1 MGTHPITPLEET
13 AESRKR
19 RLAKIILIVFL
30 AWTAIGIMNTFQR
43 IATTVDMR
51 KEYPIWTLTRI
62 AMGMHWLKAVL
73 SLPVLAFVWK
83 WPLTSGTW
91 KRRMP
96 LYFLVLIVYTVVYL
110 VLRPFVVPALYYNSW
125 TGVPLP
131 QPPFL
136 EGLLVA
142 FRSFFFDIV
151 YGFFLTVLAGYVWR
165 YTDQLRE
172 TEIARERL
180 QARLASAELQ
190 ALKLQLQPHFLFNT
204 LHTISN
210 LAPVDSSKAQRMIAR
225 LSELL
230 RLSLEHVSSE
240 AVPLRRE
247 LQFLQN
253 YLDIEKTRFEERLQI
268 VMDIA
273 PHVLDAEVPN
283 MLLQPLVENAVR
295 HGLSKKAEGGTIKIS
310 AWHSL
315 GRMVIVIADDGR
327 GITNGNKGMGIGLS
341 NTRARLQQLYDH
353 DFAFQ
358 VTPTPQGTTVRIEVP
373 LRTATLTEPEEVG
386 A

>member
-1 MGTHPITPLEET
+1 MGTHPIQPLEE
-13 AESRKR
+13 AVESRKR
-19 RLAKIILIVFL
+19 RLAKIVLIVFL
-30 AWTAIGIMNTFQR
+30 AWTAIGVMNTLQR
-43 IATTVDMR
+43 VATTADMR
-51 KEYPIWTLTRI
+51 KDYPIWTLTQI

-73 SLPVLAFVWK
+73 TLPVLAFVWK
-83 WPLTSGTW
+83 WPITAETW
-91 KRRMP
+91 KRRVP
-96 LYFLVLIVYTVVYL
+96 FYVLLLVVYTIVYL
-110 VLRPFVVPALYYNSW
+110 VVRPFVVPQLYYNSW

-131 QPPFL
+131 KPPFL
-136 EGLLVA
+136 EGLYVA
-142 FRSFFFDIV
+142 FRSFFFDIL
-151 YGFFLTVLAGYVWR
+151 YGFFLTVLAAFLWR
-165 YTDQLRE
+165 YTEQLRE
-172 TEIARERL
+172 TEISRAQL

-210 LAPVDSSKAQRMIAR
+210 LAPIDSSKAQRMIAR

-247 LQFLQN
+247 LEFLQS

-295 HGLSKKAEGGTIKIS
+295 HGISKKAEGGTIKIS

-315 GRMVIVIADDGR
+315 GRMVIVISDDGR
-327 GITNGNKGMGIGLS
+327 GMTNGSKGMGIGLS
-341 NTRARLQQLYDH
+341 NTRARLQQLYDN

-373 LRTATLTEPEEVG
+373 LRTATMIEPEEVS